1 MGGSA
6 GPSEAG
12 ADAKKGQSPRAW
24 LAELFDKVDTIHL
37 TLVGIALYVV
47 VHFSYSIFYG
57 RFGVS
62 PTEVGLTYLEILT
75 RSAPPLVAL
84 MAICVAAVV
93 VGRWLLLG
101 GRPAARD
108 RSPLLTVLAVVLLV
122 LFAGALRANQLAGL
136 VQAGSPIR
144 PRAFGEIIDIRV
156 EYVTVTAG
164 EDATA
169 ADPATDDPAAAPPA
183 TVPPDPA
190 TGFQPGLDLTNP
202 EADVAV
208 RSGSTLEVAKRRSL
222 LYLGQANGVA
232 VLYDA
237 VQRQTI
243 RVPAAEVTMFAE

>member
-1 MGGSA
+1 MGGPGGPNGASA
-6 GPSEAG
+6 DTKRDESW
-12 ADAKKGQSPRAW
+12 RAW

-37 TLVGIALYVV
+37 TLFGIALYVI

-84 MAICVAAVV
+84 LAICVAAVA
-93 VGRWLLLG
+93 VGRRWLLG
-101 GRPAARD
+101 GRPAAWD
-108 RSPLLTVLAVVLLV
+108 RSPLLTVTVVVLVV
-122 LFAGALRANQLAGL
+122 LAAGAVRANQLAGL

-164 EDATA
+164 QDATA
-169 ADPATDDPAAAPPA
+169 ADPATDDLAAATPA
-183 TVPPDPA
+183 IVPPDPA